1 MTSAVVI
8 QSTRFSPIFGRIR
21 PQRRLPLASV
31 LGTPRRTVLD
41 YAQADVQS
49 SIVRPIP
56 AAAARSF
63 CISEVIHSV
72 SVTG

>member
-1 MTSAVVI
+1 MVI
-8 QSTRFSPIFGRIR
+8 QSTRFSPIFGYAYVRSV
-21 PQRRLPLASV
+21 ASHWPAC

-49 SIVRPIP
+49 SIVRPTP

-63 CISEVIHSV
+63 VYPK
-72 SVTG
+72 